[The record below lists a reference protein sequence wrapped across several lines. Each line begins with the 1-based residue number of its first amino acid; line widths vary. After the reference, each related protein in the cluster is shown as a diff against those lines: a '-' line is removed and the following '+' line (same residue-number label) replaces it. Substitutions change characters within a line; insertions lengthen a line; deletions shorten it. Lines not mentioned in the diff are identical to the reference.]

1 MPKLKLIP
9 TGKLDKDTDLNS
21 LQEGDYSDARNI
33 IIDTGKNGG
42 KDTIKILESIKVLG
56 ITQTIGTF
64 KAALVNSDNSI
75 YALYRTDSTN
85 SAIYKYPSTLD
96 SKALIIAYAHGVTT
110 DFQPDFKI
118 IGNTLVWNYNGSKS
132 LLYWDVTRTPLG
144 ETKTIAQLLLVKSA
158 PTNVLGI
165 TKTVTANSGSDL
177 LELNDVQF
185 AARYKYDTGEFSVL
199 GTFSEMYKG
208 EKDTVSYTVVFT
220 LTDKPTYAK
229 ELELYVRKSKVGDWS
244 RIYTVNILA
253 GTATDFVWKGDIYE
267 TLSSSESDLPFSS
280 IPRSVENIEIATN
293 RIFVGNFED
302 DYTNDVAGTIDITV
316 NTGYTLPSGGAI
328 ENYFG
333 ADTTDAG
340 IKSSESGTYY
350 KPFANNSSYTVGIVF
365 MDSAMKTRGVEF
377 QKTFSTGLFATPFA
391 PTFTLSQ
398 TGTAKPTWA
407 VWMQMVITENLAKGR
422 VFEGY
427 ANSLYFEVEVDVT
440 DPLLNTT
447 TKAIVKKLSV
457 VNKDIQTLK
466 HLVLDITGMFG
477 NGFVYSFNSGDRI
490 TLNCPNGTSTFVDG
504 DGSATGAYRVLD
516 MQVIA
521 SDGDKVYVEWNGG
534 ECLNDGVPD
543 ATKLYFEIYS
553 PRQRA
558 EDANLFFYGV
568 GPLIDITSS
577 IPSTVNG
584 YKFGDTVFRKL
595 EMNTYTSQILAK
607 GFIPSVPAVI
617 TTDATT
623 IINAVKLSG
632 DVATLLTSDA
642 TNDYNKSPV
651 VYKVPFTTLTAT
663 NQDEATLVGG
673 SPQIK
678 GFYDGKCTIAVTFNY
693 QIVRT
698 TGTGIAADDGVVSYS
713 VRAYVT
719 KSPYDQTLG
728 TYGPEVQI
736 GKKISVHESQV
747 TTDNFNDSS
756 GEFNPT
762 TVEFEFTNEKGILKT
777 GDRLNFY
784 LDAIVLVYK
793 DGLTGNTLLIKQK
806 SGVTESAILTIIGNR
821 NTPLPSFFPKNT
833 VPVSASKVGFAVR
846 SMGFN
851 NVAQW
856 STSRGKAYVKAS
868 DKFTPKRTNAVRHSG
883 EMIYGTDV
891 NNISS
896 FSPLD
901 TVEVPQENGAIMS
914 LQRASRLQG
923 EGDMLVAVCQNES
936 SYMLLGE
943 SASAQSDNNS
953 FSALTSGIIGSI
965 RNLGEKTGIQDKLS
979 IYNHNGDLYWWDN
992 FRNIVVEFTK
1002 RGVQIISNNGMR
1014 SHFVQKTGIAKFA
1027 VDPFYNLVFVNVGGT
1042 DCAGFLKE
1050 KGFWRAEY
1058 DLDFD
1063 AALHY
1068 GERCIY
1074 FSDGY
1079 MYRSLEDSSG
1089 NKVGDYLDSPFTA
1102 HIKMTANSI
1111 VPIMP
1116 SFVRVDHAMNVKNYS
1131 NANYVKS
1138 SLIELQLTNENG
1150 QATTIKEV
1158 NFLLEDNKLYAQVM
1172 RDINSTGGI
1181 VSGVPISGYTNNFKI
1196 LLKDITQ
1203 ENRIFGLELT
1213 FEKVTGH

>member
-21 LQEGDYSDARNI
+21 LQEGDYSDARNV

-56 ITQTIGTF
+56 ITQTTGTF

-85 SAIYKYPSTLD
+85 SSIYKYPSTLNA
-96 SKALIIAYAHGVTT
+96 KTLIITYAHAVTT

-118 IGNTLVWNYNGSKS
+118 IGNTLVWNYVGSKS
-132 LLYWDVTRTPLG
+132 LLYWDVNRTPPAVTRTVA
-144 ETKTIAQLLLVKSA
+144 ELLLVKSA

-208 EKDTVSYTVVFT
+208 EKDTVSYTVAFT
-220 LTDKPTYAK
+220 LTDKPTYVK
-229 ELELYVRKSKVGDWS
+229 ELELYVRKTKVGDWA
-244 RIYTVNILA
+244 RVYTVNILA
-253 GTATDFVWKGDIYE
+253 GTATDFTWKGDIYE
-267 TLSSSESDLPFSS
+267 TLSSLEADLPFSS
-280 IPRSVENIEIATN
+280 IPRSVENVEIATN

-302 DYTNDVAGTIDITV
+302 DYTNDVAGTIAITV
-316 NTGYTLPSGGAI
+316 NTGYTLPIGGTI
-328 ENYFG
+328 KNYFG
-333 ADTTDAG
+333 AETTDAG

-350 KPFANNSSYTVGIVF
+350 KPFANNSSYTVGIIF
-365 MDSAMKTRGVEF
+365 MDAAMKTRGVEF
-377 QKTFSTGLFATPFA
+377 QKTFSTGMFATPFA
-391 PTFTLSQ
+391 PTFALAQ

-427 ANSLYFEVEVDVT
+427 ANSLYFEVEVDAT

-447 TKAIVKKLSV
+447 IKGIVKKLSI
-457 VNKDIQTLK
+457 VNKDTQTLK
-466 HLVLDITGMFG
+466 YLVLDITGMFG
-477 NGFVYSFNSGDRI
+477 NGFVYSFNSGDKI

-516 MQVIA
+516 MEVIA
-521 SDGDKVYVEWNGG
+521 SSGDKVYVEWNGG

-568 GPLIDITSS
+568 GPLIDITSL

-584 YKFGDTVFRKL
+584 QKFGDTVFRKL
-595 EMNTYTSQILAK
+595 EMNTYTSQLLAK

-617 TTDATT
+617 TTDAQT
-623 IINAVKLSG
+623 IISAVKLLG
-632 DVATLLTSDA
+632 AVGNLLMAAATT
-642 TNDYNKSPV
+642 DYNKPAV
-651 VYKVPFTTLTAT
+651 VYKVPFTTITV

-678 GFYDGKCTIAVTFNY
+678 GFYDGKCTIGVTLNY

-698 TGTGIAADDGVVSYS
+698 TGIGILAAEGVVTYLI
-713 VRAYVT
+713 RAYIT
-719 KSPYDQTLG
+719 KSPFDQILG

-736 GKKISVHESQV
+736 GKKITVHASQQD
-747 TTDNFNDSS
+747 TDNFNNSS
-756 GEFNPT
+756 GEFNVS
-762 TVEFEFTNEKGILKT
+762 TVVFEFTNQEGLLKT

-784 LDAIVLVYK
+784 FDAGVSCYIKGVI
-793 DGLTGNTLLIKQK
+793 GNTLVIKEK
-806 SGVTESAILTIIGNR
+806 DGVTASAILTITGNR

-833 VPVSASKVGFAVR
+833 VPVSGSKVAFAVR
-846 SMGFN
+846 SMGFG
-851 NVAQW
+851 NVSQW

-1014 SHFVQKTGIAKFA
+1014 SHFVQKSGIAKFA

-1042 DCAGFLKE
+1042 DCAGFLKG
-1050 KGFWRAEY
+1050 KGVWRAEY
-1058 DLDFD
+1058 DLNFD

-1074 FSDGY
+1074 FSNGY
-1079 MYRSLEDSSG
+1079 MYRSLEDASG
-1089 NKVGDYLDSPFTA
+1089 NKVGDYLGSPFTA

-1111 VPIMP
+1111 IPIMP

-1131 NANYVKS
+1131 NANYIKT

-1150 QATTIKEV
+1150 QATNIKEV

-1172 RDINSTGGI
+1172 RDINSVGGI